1 MKKKEQ
7 IKRAYTSGNTDTK
20 QLAERYGTKEKYVKK
35 VIREAALREED
46 KPVLTVAS
54 YIETVRMNLT
64 TVEDLAY
71 FFNVSKR
78 TIQYFHAKNLVR
90 TRLSEYLYV
99 LNKPKRQLG
108 RVDYTELHTLSEV
121 CNLLNEICNT
131 ITPLAADYKPAAK
144 NIKRLRKIIA
154 EIEQIKP

>member
-54 YIETVRMNLT
+54 YIEAVRLNLT
-64 TVEDLAY
+64 TVEDLAR
-71 FFNVSKR
+71 FFKVSER
-78 TIQYFHAKNLVR
+78 TIKNFHAKTLVR
-90 TRLSEYLYV
+90 QRLSEYLFV
-99 LNKPKRQLG
+99 LNKPKRQL
-108 RVDYTELHTLSEV
+108 RRIDYAELHTLSEV
-121 CNLLNEICNT
+121 CSLLNEVCNT
-131 ITPLAADYKPAAK
+131 ITPLAADYKPAAE
-144 NIKRLRKIIA
+144 NIKRLRKIIT
-154 EIEQIKP
+154 EVEQIKP

>member
-54 YIETVRMNLT
+54 YIEAVRLNLRT
-64 TVEDLAY
+64 IEDLAR
-71 FFNVSKR
+71 FFKVSER
-78 TIQYFHAKNLVR
+78 TIKNFHARTLVR
-90 TRLSEYLYV
+90 QRLSEYLY
-99 LNKPKRQLG
+99 
-108 RVDYTELHTLSEV
+108 EIHTLSKV
-121 CNLLNEICNT
+121 CSLLNEICNT
-131 ITPLAADYKPAAK
+131 ITPLAADYKPAAE
-144 NIKRLRKIIA
+144 NIKRLRKIIT